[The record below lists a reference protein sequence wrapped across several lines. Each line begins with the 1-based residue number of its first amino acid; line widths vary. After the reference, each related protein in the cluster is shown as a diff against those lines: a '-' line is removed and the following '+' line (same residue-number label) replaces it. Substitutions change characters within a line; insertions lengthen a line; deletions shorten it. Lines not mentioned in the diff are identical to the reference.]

1 MDNVARLER
10 FKRFEQMGVQG
21 PLKSHLIADN
31 MKNGDTESQRLK
43 VVFVFEAAIRRHEN
57 VALELFYQ
65 YVVFEVLPP
74 QIENGLDLVSHERF
88 HDAGGRIYNDARANW
103 SIAISR
109 VSSRNEKT

>member
-1 MDNVARLER
+1 MDN
-10 FKRFEQMGVQG
+10 
-21 PLKSHLIADN
+21 D
-31 MKNGDTESQRLK
+31 DTESQSVK

-74 QIENGLDLVSHERF
+74 QIEKGLDLVSRERF
-88 HDAGGRIYNDARANW
+88 HYARVDGRIYNNAHANW